1 MCGIIGYIGKRKAS
15 ELLLKALER
24 LEYRGYDSI
33 GIAVVGEGLEILKD
47 RGEVSEVSKTLNF
60 TTLEGNSGIG
70 HTRWATHGAPTQE
83 NAHPLTDCNEKIAVV
98 HNGIIENYSELRK
111 ELEDNG
117 HKFKSET
124 DTEVIAHLL
133 ENKNLPEVLD
143 MLKGSY
149 AIVAI
154 KKDEPDKLLFARNR
168 SPLII
173 GLGAGENFIA
183 SDIPAFLKETNKVV
197 VLENGDY
204 GYVKKESYEINNV
217 EGSADRKVQE
227 INWNSEAAE
236 KEGYEYFA
244 LKEIHE
250 IPRTTENT
258 MKALED
264 LKPYAEEIRKYSR
277 IMFTA
282 CGTSYH
288 TALYGKYL
296 FNSIG
301 IRTEAVIGSEFSSVT
316 IGKDDLVIAISQSG
330 ETADT
335 LSAVEKAKQRGAKIL
350 SISNVLGSSLE
361 READFSIHTLAGPE
375 IAVIATKTFSAQML
389 SLYLLYKMIKGEKPE
404 TGLEKMQRTVLKLD
418 AEIKKIA
425 EKIQKK
431 ENAYF
436 IGRGIGYPLAME
448 GALKLKEISYM
459 HAEGMPAGELKHG
472 TLSLIEK
479 GTPVIVPLLPEM
491 YDKTISNMEE
501 VKARGGLIIALSWEG
516 DERVGDVA
524 SEVLRVPKTGNEA
537 YPLLYILILQLL
549 AYHVTVLREL
559 SPDKPRNLA
568 KCVTVE

>member
-1 MCGIIGYIGKRKAS
+1 MCGIIGYTGKRKAS
-15 ELLLKALER
+15 GLLLNSLKR

-47 RGEVSEVSKTLNF
+47 RGEVSEVSNALDF
-60 TTLEGNSGIG
+60 TSLEGNSGIG
-70 HTRWATHGAPTQE
+70 HTRWATHGAPTKE
-83 NAHPLTDCNEKIAVV
+83 NAHPLTDCSGKIAVV
-98 HNGIIENYSELRK
+98 HNGIIENYSELK
-111 ELEDNG
+111 NDLEKKG

-124 DTEVIAHLL
+124 DTEVIAHIL
-133 ENKNLPEVLD
+133 EDHSLKETLE
-143 MLKGSY
+143 MLRGSY

-154 KKDEPDKLLFARNR
+154 KQDEPGKLLFARNK

-173 GLGAGENFIA
+173 GLKDEENFIA
-183 SDIPAFLKETNKVV
+183 SDIPAFLKETNKVLI
-197 VLENGDY
+197 LENGDY
-204 GYVKKESYEINNV
+204 GYIKKSSYEIRNV
-217 EGSADRKVQE
+217 KGSSDRKVQE
-227 INWNSEAAE
+227 INWDAEAAE

-264 LKPYAEEIRKYSR
+264 LTPVAEEIKKYKR

-288 TALYGKYL
+288 AALYGKYL

-301 IRTEAVIGSEFSSVT
+301 IRTEAVIGSEFASVK

-335 LSAVEKAKQRGAKIL
+335 LSAVEKAKMEGAKIL

-404 TGLEKMQRTVLKLD
+404 TGLEKMQRKVLELEPD
-418 AEIKKIA
+418 IRKIA
-425 EKIQKK
+425 EKIQEK

-436 IGRGIGYPLAME
+436 IGRGLGYPLAME

-479 GTPVIVPLLPEM
+479 GTPVIVPLLQEM

-501 VKARGGLIIALSWEG
+501 VKARGGLILALSWEG
-516 DERVGDVA
+516 DEKIGNTA
-524 SEVLRVPKTGNEA
+524 SEVLRVPKTGNEE

-549 AYHVTVLREL
+549 AYHVTVLRGL

>member
-1 MCGIIGYIGKRKAS
+1 MCGIIGYTGNRNAS
-15 ELLLKALER
+15 GLLLNSLKR

-47 RGEVSEVSKTLNF
+47 KGEVSEVSNALDF
-60 TTLEGNSGIG
+60 TSLEGKSGIG
-70 HTRWATHGAPTQE
+70 HTRWATHGAPTKE
-83 NAHPLTDCNEKIAVV
+83 NAHPLTDCSGKIAVV
-98 HNGIIENYSELRK
+98 HNGIIENYSELK
-111 ELEDNG
+111 NELEKKG

-124 DTEVIAHLL
+124 DTEVIAHIL
-133 ENKNLPEVLD
+133 EDHSLKETLE
-143 MLKGSY
+143 MLRGSY

-154 KKDEPDKLLFARNR
+154 KEAEPGKLLFARNK

-173 GLGAGENFIA
+173 GLKDEENFIA

-197 VLENGDY
+197 ILENGDY
-204 GYVKKESYEINNV
+204 GYITENSYEIRNLK
-217 EGSADRKVQE
+217 GSADRKVQE
-227 INWNSEAAE
+227 INWDAEAAE
-236 KEGYEYFA
+236 KEGYDYFA
-244 LKEIHE
+244 LKEINE
-250 IPRTTENT
+250 IPRTTEDT

-264 LKPYAEEIRKYSR
+264 LTPVAEEIRKYSR
-277 IMFTA
+277 IMFTG

-288 TALYGKYL
+288 AALYGKYL

-301 IRTEAVIGSEFSSVT
+301 IRTEAVIGSEFASVK

-335 LSAVEKAKQRGAKIL
+335 LSAVEKAKQEGAKIL

-389 SLYLLYKMIKGEKPE
+389 SLYLLYKMIKGESPE
-404 TGLEKMQRTVLKLD
+404 TGLAKMQRTVLELEP
-418 AEIKKIA
+418 EIRKIA
-425 EKIQKK
+425 EKIQEK

-436 IGRGIGYPLAME
+436 IGRGLGYPLAME

-479 GTPVIVPLLPEM
+479 GTPVIVPLLPKM
-491 YDKTISNMEE
+491 YDKTISDMEE
-501 VKARGGLIIALSWEG
+501 VRARGGLILALSWEG
-516 DERVGDVA
+516 DEKVSNVA
-524 SEVLRVPKTGNEA
+524 SEVLRVPKTGNEE

-549 AYHVTVLREL
+549 AYHVTVLRGL